1 MQFKICSNKTLCL
14 DLRELSKE
22 EIMLII
28 STVTATCEYLEEAGY
43 KITVKAKEK
52 STSTKRNSYPISLK

>member
-1 MQFKICSNKTLCL
+1 MQFKICDNKTLCL

-28 STVTATCEYLEEAGY
+28 STISSTCECLEEAGY
-43 KITVKAKEK
+43 KITVKLKEITNK
-52 STSTKRNSYPISLK
+52 MAC